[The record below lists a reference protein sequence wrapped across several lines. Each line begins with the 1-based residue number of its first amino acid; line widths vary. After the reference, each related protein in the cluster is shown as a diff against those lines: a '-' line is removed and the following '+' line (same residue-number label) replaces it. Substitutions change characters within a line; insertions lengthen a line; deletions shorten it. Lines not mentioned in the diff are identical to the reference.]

1 MITKSKKHQL
11 RNIQEYINVTLLLSE
26 WQPTS
31 AHSRVLLTAP
41 TAFNRFAHICSS
53 LLCSSCHVHCW
64 FVCFII
70 NVAVFWKQCRTISH
84 SFSLAVSPRG
94 GPSPTSGTTRGIYS
108 AWLWHWC
115 QEAKN
120 ILSSDRLTHVQHSSI
135 NLWKFS
141 ASAKTQ
147 KLFLNLSHDTGVVSH
162 LTFYQVPASV
172 RTCCTTLFFP
182 FHQVQ
187 LKVWTSLTLCVPP
200 L

>member
-1 MITKSKKHQL
+1 MIIKSKKHQL
-11 RNIQEYINVTLLLSE
+11 KNIQEYINVTLLLSE

-53 LLCSSCHVHCW
+53 LLCSSCHAHCC
-64 FVCFII
+64 FICFII

-120 ILSSDRLTHVQHSSI
+120 ILSSDRLTHVQHSKEVFCKCKNTKAFLKPFTWYRSG
-135 NLWKFS
+135 FS
-141 ASAKTQ
+141 LDILPGNCFS
-147 KLFLNLSHDTGVVSH
+147 
-162 LTFYQVPASV
+162 
-172 RTCCTTLFFP
+172 
-182 FHQVQ
+182 
-187 LKVWTSLTLCVPP
+187 
-200 L
+200 